1 MIAIFVMTNDDTR
14 ATNSKVL
21 IAGGRSDISD
31 VVDANIRDGRTKE
44 TS

>member
-31 VVDANIRDGRTKE
+31 AVDANIRDG
-44 TS
+44 